1 MTAAVDDPDV
11 GTACPRC
18 GAHLAENQDW
28 CLDCGNAATT
38 RIRRPPDW
46 RLPLIAAAVLLALA
60 GAALAV
66 AFVSIA
72 GDDTSSTATR
82 TAGVAAPAASAPA
95 ATAAPAASTAPPA
108 TAPVATTPAAPPP
121 GSKAV
126 AAWPAGTRAWTVTVA
141 SSPSHSAALARARAL
156 LDAGV
161 PAGVLLSDRYPGLP
175 PRQWMVFA
183 GQYPSR
189 QAAEGAAMTLRAR
202 APGARAQ
209 LIRPR

>member
-28 CLDCGNAATT
+28 CLECGNAATT

-46 RLPLIAAAVLLALA
+46 RVPLVAAALVLALV
-60 GAALAV
+60 GGALAV

-82 TAGVAAPAASAPA
+82 AGAGATPAAAAPTAA
-95 ATAAPAASTAPPA
+95 AAPAASTPPA
-108 TAPVATTPAAPPP
+108 TATTPPAGAAP
-121 GSKAV
+121 GAKNV
-126 AAWPAGTRAWTVTVA
+126 AAWPAGTRAWTVTLA
-141 SSPSHSAALARARAL
+141 SEPSRPAAVARARAL
-156 LDAGV
+156 ADTGV
-161 PAGVLLSDRYPGLP
+161 PAGVLHSDLYPGLP
-175 PRQWMVFA
+175 PGQWLVFA

-189 QAAEGAAMTLRAR
+189 PAADAAATSLRAKS
-202 APGARAQ
+202 PGARPQ